1 MLNHWTILKR
11 KTVITLRENKSGKIN
26 QANSGSKSNNFE
38 TNTKTQDLELVKTAY
53 LAPKQEVI
61 PTEKEIEDAL
71 VYENGVTSIDFM
83 MPAEEREILEKNLNK
98 YSDVEKMQKVLQIA
112 KKNKLLSEDL
122 KTLEL
127 VTKTGELSDKLF
139 DLLTNEDN
147 LAVLE
152 QYIQRKFEEGD
163 IAKAYKEI
171 GLLNKAMLDAREGM
185 LQKMRVGKSGKKA
198 KIALKFTNDAGEDF
212 QLGVETD
219 V

>member
-1 MLNHWTILKR
+1 MP
-11 KTVITLRENKSGKIN
+11 ENKSGKLY

-38 TNTKTQDLELVKTAY
+38 TNTKAEDLALAETAFLV
-53 LAPKQEVI
+53 PKSEVM
-61 PTEKEIEDAL
+61 PTEKEIEDAI

-83 MPAEEREILEKNLNK
+83 MPEDEREILEKNLNK
-98 YSDVEKMQKVLQIA
+98 YSDVEKMQKVLSIA
-112 KKNKLLSEDL
+112 KKNKLISEDL

-127 VTKTGELSDKLF
+127 VTKTGEFSDKLF
-139 DLLTNEDN
+139 DLLMDENN

-152 QYIQRKFEEGD
+152 AYIRRKFEEGD
-163 IAKAYKEI
+163 IAKAYKEV

-185 LQKMRVGKSGKKA
+185 LQKLRVGKSGKKS
-198 KIALKFTNDAGEDF
+198 KIALKFTNDSGEDF